1 MLPAYRSLEIDHE
14 GNIWVEDYRR
24 TAEDEWYQ
32 VFSAEGVWLGEVR
45 VPTGRSRHR
54 PNHML
59 PNDCDERAKT
69 RHTSQPS
76 GVTF

>member
-54 PNHML
+54 PKPHAPKRL
-59 PNDCDERAKT
+59 R
-69 RHTSQPS
+69 
-76 GVTF
+76 